1 MYLADFPCISI
12 ISVLQLK
19 AGEISLSETTTEESA
34 AAKARLDAQR
44 KNAETATL
52 VRNPNINKYL

>member
-19 AGEISLSETTTEESA
+19 TGEIRLIETTPEESA
-34 AAKARLDAQR
+34 AAKARLDEVR
-44 KNAETATL
+44 KKRRERHAS
-52 VRNPNINKYL
+52 KKSQYK